1 MTGGTQDL
9 LLLTASFLL
18 ILGGVAYWLY
28 SNIEAQQRKL
38 GVLENV
44 LYELRFALQERKVTD
59 EEAHKV
65 HLRDSPPEIDMADY
79 HQTET
84 EEGEQKE
91 TEGGAKA
98 ENMEK
103 TIGIQRYV
111 EPPESVVGEVEH
123 TMRDFDMELPSAGDD
138 EEDNLRPGGV
148 LDLNEDEILNGWN
161 KAKPTEESQFK
172 KLFVGNVGETAAAG
186 SLLES
191 MPTKQLRELATER
204 GLRVTKS
211 MKKSE
216 LLEVLRSSAGPATQ
230 NVVRRLEEAE

>member
-65 HLRDSPPEIDMADY
+65 HLRDSPPEIDMANY
-79 HQTET
+79 RAQAN
-84 EEGEQKE
+84 EGEE
-91 TEGGAKA
+91 AAEAEAEA
-98 ENMEK
+98 ENTEK

-111 EPPESVVGEVEH
+111 EPPESVAGEVEH
-123 TMRDFDMELPSAGDD
+123 TMRDFDIELPSAGDD

-161 KAKPTEESQFK
+161 KSKPTEESQFK
-172 KLFVGNVGETAAAG
+172 KLFVGNAGEAAATG

-211 MKKSE
+211 MKKAE
-216 LLEVLRSSAGPATQ
+216 LLEVLRSSATQ

>member
-1 MTGGTQDL
+1 MNAGTQDL

-44 LYELRFALQERKVTD
+44 LYELRFAIQERKVTD

-65 HLRDSPPEIDMADY
+65 NLRDSPPEIDMADY
-79 HQTET
+79 HQTQPNDSDEAADA
-84 EEGEQKE
+84 E
-91 TEGGAKA
+91 A
-98 ENMEK
+98 ENTEK
-103 TIGIQRYV
+103 TIGVQRYV
-111 EPPESVVGEVEH
+111 EPPESVAGEVEH
-123 TMRDFDMELPSAGDD
+123 TMRDFDIELPSAGDD

-161 KAKPTEESQFK
+161 KSKPTEESTFK
-172 KLFVGNVGETAAAG
+172 KLFVGNVGEATAAG

-216 LLEVLRSSAGPATQ
+216 LLEVLRSSATQ

>member
-1 MTGGTQDL
+1 MNAGTQDL

-44 LYELRFALQERKVTD
+44 LYELRFAIQERKVTD

-84 EEGEQKE
+84 EEGELKE
-91 TEGGAKA
+91 A
-98 ENMEK
+98 ETEK

-111 EPPESVVGEVEH
+111 EPPESVAGEVEH
-123 TMRDFDMELPSAGDD
+123 TMRDFDTELPSAGDD

-161 KAKPTEESQFK
+161 KSKPTEESQFK
-172 KLFVGNVGETAAAG
+172 KLFVGNVGETPAAG

-216 LLEVLRSSAGPATQ
+216 LLEVLRSSATQ

>member
-1 MTGGTQDL
+1 MNAGTQDL

-44 LYELRFALQERKVTD
+44 LYELRFAIQERKVTD

-84 EEGEQKE
+84 DEGELKE
-91 TEGGAKA
+91 A
-98 ENMEK
+98 ESEK

-111 EPPESVVGEVEH
+111 EPPESVAGEIEH
-123 TMRDFDMELPSAGDD
+123 TMRDFDTELPSAGDD

-161 KAKPTEESQFK
+161 KSKPTEESQFK
-172 KLFVGNVGETAAAG
+172 KLFVGNVGETPAAG

-216 LLEVLRSSAGPATQ
+216 LLEVLRSSATQ

>member
-65 HLRDSPPEIDMADY
+65 HLRDSPPEIDMADMERRED
-79 HQTET
+79 TVEAET
-84 EEGEQKE
+84 EEN
-91 TEGGAKA
+91 T
-98 ENMEK
+98 EK

-111 EPPESVVGEVEH
+111 EPPESVAGEVEH
-123 TMRDFDMELPSAGDD
+123 TMRDFDIELPSAGDD

-148 LDLNEDEILNGWN
+148 LDLNEDEILKGWN

-172 KLFVGNVGETAAAG
+172 KLFVGNVGDSAAAG

-216 LLEVLRSSAGPATQ
+216 LLEVLRSSASPATQ

>member
-1 MTGGTQDL
+1 MNAPTQDL

-65 HLRDSPPEIDMADY
+65 HLRDSPSEIDASVMPSE
-79 HQTET
+79 HEPS
-84 EEGEQKE
+84 EEAEEKE
-91 TEGGAKA
+91 
-98 ENMEK
+98 
-103 TIGIQRYV
+103 IGIQRYV
-111 EPPESVVGEVEH
+111 EPPESVAGEVED
-123 TMRDFDMELPSAGDD
+123 TIREFDIGLPSAGDD

-148 LDLNEDEILNGWN
+148 LDLNEEEILQGWG
-161 KAKPTEESQFK
+161 KSKPTEESQFK
-172 KLFVGNVGETAAAG
+172 KLFVGNVGEPASTVTN
-186 SLLES
+186 SPLES
-191 MPTKQLRELATER
+191 MSTKDLKDLAAKR

-216 LLEVLRSSAGPATQ
+216 VLDALRSSAGSAPASVATQ

>member
-1 MTGGTQDL
+1 MNAGTQDL

-44 LYELRFALQERKVTD
+44 LYELRFAIQERKVTD

-65 HLRDSPPEIDMADY
+65 NLRDSPPEIDMADY
-79 HQTET
+79 HQTQPTDNDESA
-84 EEGEQKE
+84 EAE
-91 TEGGAKA
+91 A
-98 ENMEK
+98 ENTEK
-103 TIGIQRYV
+103 TIGVQRYV
-111 EPPESVVGEVEH
+111 EPPESVAGEVEH
-123 TMRDFDMELPSAGDD
+123 TMRDFDIELPSAGDD

-161 KAKPTEESQFK
+161 KSKPTEESQFK
-172 KLFVGNVGETAAAG
+172 KLFVGNVGEATAGG

-216 LLEVLRSSAGPATQ
+216 LLEVLRSSATQ

>member
-65 HLRDSPPEIDMADY
+65 HLRDSPPEIDMANMERRED
-79 HQTET
+79 TVEAET
-84 EEGEQKE
+84 EEN
-91 TEGGAKA
+91 T
-98 ENMEK
+98 EK

-111 EPPESVVGEVEH
+111 EPPESVAGEVEH
-123 TMRDFDMELPSAGDD
+123 TMRDFDIELPSAADD

-148 LDLNEDEILNGWN
+148 LDLNEDEILKGWN

-172 KLFVGNVGETAAAG
+172 KLFVGNVGDSAAAG

-216 LLEVLRSSAGPATQ
+216 LLEVLRSSASPATQ

>member
-1 MTGGTQDL
+1 MNAGTQDL

-44 LYELRFALQERKVTD
+44 LYELRFAIQERKVTD

-65 HLRDSPPEIDMADY
+65 HLRDSPPEVDMADY
-79 HQTET
+79 HPTET
-84 EEGEQKE
+84 DEGEQKDAE
-91 TEGGAKA
+91 A
-98 ENMEK
+98 ENTEK

-111 EPPESVVGEVEH
+111 EPPESVAGEVEH
-123 TMRDFDMELPSAGDD
+123 TMRDFDVELPSADD

-161 KAKPTEESQFK
+161 KSKPTEESQFK
-172 KLFVGNVGETAAAG
+172 KLFVGSVDETPAAG

-216 LLEVLRSSAGPATQ
+216 LLEVLRSSATQ

>member
-1 MTGGTQDL
+1 M

-65 HLRDSPPEIDMADY
+65 HLRDSPPEIDMADMERREDAVEA
-79 HQTET
+79 ET
-84 EEGEQKE
+84 EEN
-91 TEGGAKA
+91 T
-98 ENMEK
+98 EK

-111 EPPESVVGEVEH
+111 EPPESVAGEVEH
-123 TMRDFDMELPSAGDD
+123 TMRDFDIELPSAADE

-148 LDLNEDEILNGWN
+148 LDLNEDEILKGWN

-172 KLFVGNVGETAAAG
+172 KLFVGNVGDSAAAG

-216 LLEVLRSSAGPATQ
+216 LLEVLRSSASPATQ

>member
-1 MTGGTQDL
+1 MNAPTQDL

-65 HLRDSPPEIDMADY
+65 HLTNSPPEMDASAVPSEQE
-79 HQTET
+79 HEQS
-84 EEGEQKE
+84 EEAEEKE
-91 TEGGAKA
+91 
-98 ENMEK
+98 
-103 TIGIQRYV
+103 IGIQRYV
-111 EPPESVVGEVEH
+111 EPPESVAGEVEN
-123 TMRDFDMELPSAGDD
+123 TIREFDIELPSAGDD
-138 EEDNLRPGGV
+138 EEDNLRPGGI
-148 LDLNEDEILNGWN
+148 LDLNEEEILQGWD
-161 KAKPTEESQFK
+161 KSKPTEESQFK
-172 KLFVGNVGETAAAG
+172 KLFVGNAG
-186 SLLES
+186 DGPSTVTNSPLES
-191 MPTKQLRELATER
+191 MSTKDLKELAVKR

-216 LLEVLRSSAGPATQ
+216 VLEALRSSAGLSPASVPTQ

>member
-65 HLRDSPPEIDMADY
+65 HLRDSPPEIDMAEME
-79 HQTET
+79 HREENGAEAET
-84 EEGEQKE
+84 EEN
-91 TEGGAKA
+91 T
-98 ENMEK
+98 EK

-111 EPPESVVGEVEH
+111 EPPESVAGEVEH
-123 TMRDFDMELPSAGDD
+123 TMRDFDIELPSAGDE

-148 LDLNEDEILNGWN
+148 LDLNEDEILKGWN

-172 KLFVGNVGETAAAG
+172 KLFVGNVGDSATAGG

-216 LLEVLRSSAGPATQ
+216 LLEVLRSSAAPATQ

>member
-1 MTGGTQDL
+1 MNAGTQDL

-44 LYELRFALQERKVTD
+44 LYELRFAIQERKVTD

-65 HLRDSPPEIDMADY
+65 HLRDSPPEIDMANY
-79 HQTET
+79 QQTHSNED
-84 EEGEQKE
+84 EEAAEAE
-91 TEGGAKA
+91 A
-98 ENMEK
+98 ENTEK

-111 EPPESVVGEVEH
+111 EPPESVAGEVEH
-123 TMRDFDMELPSAGDD
+123 TMRDFDVELPSAGDD

-161 KAKPTEESQFK
+161 KSKPTEESQFK
-172 KLFVGNVGETAAAG
+172 KLFVGNVGEVAAAG

-216 LLEVLRSSAGPATQ
+216 LLEVLRSSATQ

>member
-1 MTGGTQDL
+1 MNAGTQDL

-44 LYELRFALQERKVTD
+44 LYELRFAIQERKVTD

-65 HLRDSPPEIDMADY
+65 HLRDSPPEIDMANY
-79 HQTET
+79 QQTET
-84 EEGEQKE
+84 EEGELKEAE
-91 TEGGAKA
+91 TEKI
-98 ENMEK
+98 
-103 TIGIQRYV
+103 IGIQRYV
-111 EPPESVVGEVEH
+111 EPPESVAGEVEH
-123 TMRDFDMELPSAGDD
+123 TMRDFDVELPSAGDD

-161 KAKPTEESQFK
+161 KSKPTEESQFK
-172 KLFVGNVGETAAAG
+172 KLFVGNVDETPAAG

-216 LLEVLRSSAGPATQ
+216 LLEVLRSSATQ

>member
-1 MTGGTQDL
+1 MNAGTQDL

-44 LYELRFALQERKVTD
+44 LYELRFAIQERKVTD

-65 HLRDSPPEIDMADY
+65 HLRDSPPEVDMADY

-84 EEGEQKE
+84 EEGEQKDAE
-91 TEGGAKA
+91 A
-98 ENMEK
+98 ENTEK

-111 EPPESVVGEVEH
+111 EPPESVAGEVEH
-123 TMRDFDMELPSAGDD
+123 TMRDFDVELPSADD

-161 KAKPTEESQFK
+161 KSKPTEESQFK
-172 KLFVGNVGETAAAG
+172 KLFVGSVDETPAAG

-216 LLEVLRSSAGPATQ
+216 LLEVLRSSATQ

>member
-1 MTGGTQDL
+1 MNAGTQDL

-44 LYELRFALQERKVTD
+44 LYELRFAIQERKVTD

-84 EEGEQKE
+84 DEGELKE
-91 TEGGAKA
+91 A
-98 ENMEK
+98 ETEK

-111 EPPESVVGEVEH
+111 EPPESVAGEVEH
-123 TMRDFDMELPSAGDD
+123 TMRDFDTELPSGADD

-172 KLFVGNVGETAAAG
+172 KLFVGNVGGTPAAG

-216 LLEVLRSSAGPATQ
+216 LLEVLRSSATQ

>member
-65 HLRDSPPEIDMADY
+65 HLRDSPPEIDMAEY

-84 EEGEQKE
+84 EEGELKE
-91 TEGGAKA
+91 AEG
-98 ENMEK
+98 ENTEK

-111 EPPESVVGEVEH
+111 EPPESVAGEVEH
-123 TMRDFDMELPSAGDD
+123 TMRDFDIELPSAGDD

-161 KAKPTEESQFK
+161 KTKPTEESQFK
-172 KLFVGNVGETAAAG
+172 KLFVGNVGDSTAAG

-216 LLEVLRSSAGPATQ
+216 LLEVLRSSACPATQ

>member
-1 MTGGTQDL
+1 MNAGTQDL

-44 LYELRFALQERKVTD
+44 LYELRFAIQERKVTD

-84 EEGEQKE
+84 EEGELKE
-91 TEGGAKA
+91 A
-98 ENMEK
+98 ETEK

-111 EPPESVVGEVEH
+111 EPPESVAGEVEH
-123 TMRDFDMELPSAGDD
+123 TMRDFDTELPSAGDD
-138 EEDNLRPGGV
+138 EEDNLRPGGI

-172 KLFVGNVGETAAAG
+172 KLFVGNVGEAAAAG

-216 LLEVLRSSAGPATQ
+216 LLEVLRSSATQ

>member
-44 LYELRFALQERKVTD
+44 LYELRFAIQERKVTD
-59 EEAHKV
+59 EDAHKV

-91 TEGGAKA
+91 TEA
-98 ENMEK
+98 ETEK

-123 TMRDFDMELPSAGDD
+123 TMRDFDMELPSAADD

-172 KLFVGNVGETAAAG
+172 KLFVGNVGEAPAAG

-216 LLEVLRSSAGPATQ
+216 LLEVLRSSASPATQ

>member
-1 MTGGTQDL
+1 L

-65 HLRDSPPEIDMADY
+65 HLRDSPPEIDMANY
-79 HQTET
+79 RAQAN
-84 EEGEQKE
+84 EGEE
-91 TEGGAKA
+91 AAEAEAEA
-98 ENMEK
+98 ENTEK

-111 EPPESVVGEVEH
+111 EPPESVAGEVEH
-123 TMRDFDMELPSAGDD
+123 TMRDFDIELPSAGDD

-161 KAKPTEESQFK
+161 KSKPTEESQFK
-172 KLFVGNVGETAAAG
+172 KLFVGNAGEAAATG

-211 MKKSE
+211 MKKAE
-216 LLEVLRSSAGPATQ
+216 LLEVLRSSATQ

>member
-1 MTGGTQDL
+1 MNAGTQDL

-44 LYELRFALQERKVTD
+44 LYELRFAIQERKVTD

-65 HLRDSPPEIDMADY
+65 HLRDSPPEVDMADY

-84 EEGEQKE
+84 EEGEQKDAE
-91 TEGGAKA
+91 A
-98 ENMEK
+98 ENTEK

-111 EPPESVVGEVEH
+111 EPPESVAGEVEH
-123 TMRDFDMELPSAGDD
+123 TMRDFDVELPSADD

-161 KAKPTEESQFK
+161 KTKPTEESQFK
-172 KLFVGNVGETAAAG
+172 KLFVGSVDETPAAG

-216 LLEVLRSSAGPATQ
+216 LLEVLRSSATQ

>member
-1 MTGGTQDL
+1 MNAGTQDL

-44 LYELRFALQERKVTD
+44 LYELRFAIQERKVTD

-84 EEGEQKE
+84 EEGELKE
-91 TEGGAKA
+91 A
-98 ENMEK
+98 ETEK

-111 EPPESVVGEVEH
+111 EPPESVAGEVEH
-123 TMRDFDMELPSAGDD
+123 TMRDFDTELPSAGDD

-172 KLFVGNVGETAAAG
+172 KLFVGNVGEAAAAG

-216 LLEVLRSSAGPATQ
+216 LLEVLRSSATQ

>member
-65 HLRDSPPEIDMADY
+65 HLRDSPPEIDMADMERREEDAVEA
-79 HQTET
+79 ET
-84 EEGEQKE
+84 EEN
-91 TEGGAKA
+91 T
-98 ENMEK
+98 EK

-111 EPPESVVGEVEH
+111 EPPESVAGEVEH
-123 TMRDFDMELPSAGDD
+123 TMRDFDIELPSAGDD

-148 LDLNEDEILNGWN
+148 LDLNEDEILKGWN

-172 KLFVGNVGETAAAG
+172 KLFVGNVGDSAAAG

-216 LLEVLRSSAGPATQ
+216 LLEVLRSSASPATQ

>member
-1 MTGGTQDL
+1 MNAGTQDL

-44 LYELRFALQERKVTD
+44 LYELRFAIQERKVTD

-84 EEGEQKE
+84 DEGELKE
-91 TEGGAKA
+91 A
-98 ENMEK
+98 ETEK

-111 EPPESVVGEVEH
+111 EPPESVAGEIEH
-123 TMRDFDMELPSAGDD
+123 TMRDFDTELPSGADD

-172 KLFVGNVGETAAAG
+172 KLFVGNVGETPAAG

-216 LLEVLRSSAGPATQ
+216 LLEVLRSSATQ

>member
-59 EEAHKV
+59 EDIHKV
-65 HLRDSPPEIDMADY
+65 HLRDSPPEIDMADR
-79 HQTET
+79 ER
-84 EEGEQKE
+84 EEAGEAGVE
-91 TEGGAKA
+91 A
-98 ENMEK
+98 EADVNTEK

-111 EPPESVVGEVEH
+111 EPPESVAGEVEH
-123 TMRDFDMELPSAGDD
+123 TMQDFDIELPSAVD

-148 LDLNEDEILNGWN
+148 LDLNEDEILKGWN
-161 KAKPTEESQFK
+161 KNKPTEESQFK
-172 KLFVGNVGETAAAG
+172 KLFVGNVGDSAAAG

-216 LLEVLRSSAGPATQ
+216 LLEVLRSSAGPSTQ

>member
-1 MTGGTQDL
+1 MNAGTQDL

-44 LYELRFALQERKVTD
+44 LYELRFAIQERKVTD

-84 EEGEQKE
+84 DEGELKE
-91 TEGGAKA
+91 A
-98 ENMEK
+98 ESEK

-111 EPPESVVGEVEH
+111 EPPESVAGEIEH
-123 TMRDFDMELPSAGDD
+123 TMRDFDTELPSAGDD

-161 KAKPTEESQFK
+161 KSKPTEESQFK
-172 KLFVGNVGETAAAG
+172 KLFVGNVGEVAAAG

-216 LLEVLRSSAGPATQ
+216 LLEVLRSSATQ

>member
-44 LYELRFALQERKVTD
+44 LYELRFAIQERKVTD
-59 EEAHKV
+59 EDAHKV
-65 HLRDSPPEIDMADY
+65 HLRNSPPEIDMADY

-91 TEGGAKA
+91 TEA
-98 ENMEK
+98 ETEK

-123 TMRDFDMELPSAGDD
+123 TMRDFDMELPSAADD

-172 KLFVGNVGETAAAG
+172 KLFVGNVGEAPAAG

-216 LLEVLRSSAGPATQ
+216 LLEVLRSSASSATQ

>member
-1 MTGGTQDL
+1 MNAPTQDL

-44 LYELRFALQERKVTD
+44 LYELRFAIQERKVTD

-65 HLRDSPPEIDMADY
+65 HLTNSPPEMDASVNPSDE
-79 HQTET
+79 HGQEQAEDA
-84 EEGEQKE
+84 EEKE
-91 TEGGAKA
+91 
-98 ENMEK
+98 
-103 TIGIQRYV
+103 IGIQRYV
-111 EPPESVVGEVEH
+111 EPPESVAGEVEN
-123 TMRDFDMELPSAGDD
+123 TIREFDIELPSADD

-148 LDLNEDEILNGWN
+148 LDLNEEEILQGWN
-161 KAKPTEESQFK
+161 KTKPTEESQFK
-172 KLFVGNVGETAAAG
+172 KLFVGNAGDAA
-186 SLLES
+186 STVTNSPLES
-191 MPTKQLRELATER
+191 MSTKDLKELAAKR

-216 LLEVLRSSAGPATQ
+216 LLEALRSSAGLAATQ

>member
-65 HLRDSPPEIDMADY
+65 HLRDSPPEIDMADMERREEDAVEA
-79 HQTET
+79 ET
-84 EEGEQKE
+84 EEN
-91 TEGGAKA
+91 T
-98 ENMEK
+98 EK

-111 EPPESVVGEVEH
+111 EPPESVAGEVEH
-123 TMRDFDMELPSAGDD
+123 TMRDFDIELPSAADE

-148 LDLNEDEILNGWN
+148 LDLNEDEILKGWN

-172 KLFVGNVGETAAAG
+172 KLFVGNVGDSAAAG

-216 LLEVLRSSAGPATQ
+216 LLEVLRSSASPATQ

>member
-1 MTGGTQDL
+1 MNAGTQDL

-44 LYELRFALQERKVTD
+44 LYELRFAIQERKVTD

-65 HLRDSPPEIDMADY
+65 HLRDSPPEIDMANY
-79 HQTET
+79 QQSET
-84 EEGEQKE
+84 EEGELKE
-91 TEGGAKA
+91 EET
-98 ENMEK
+98 EK

-111 EPPESVVGEVEH
+111 EPPESVAGEVEH
-123 TMRDFDMELPSAGDD
+123 TMREFDVELPSAGDD

-161 KAKPTEESQFK
+161 KSKPTEESQFK
-172 KLFVGNVGETAAAG
+172 KLFVGNVGEVAAAG

-216 LLEVLRSSAGPATQ
+216 LLEVLRSSATQ

>member
-1 MTGGTQDL
+1 M

-65 HLRDSPPEIDMADY
+65 HLRDSPPEIDMANY
-79 HQTET
+79 RAQAN
-84 EEGEQKE
+84 EGEE
-91 TEGGAKA
+91 AAEAEAEA
-98 ENMEK
+98 ENTEK

-111 EPPESVVGEVEH
+111 EPPESVAGEVEH
-123 TMRDFDMELPSAGDD
+123 TMRDFDIELPSAGDD

-161 KAKPTEESQFK
+161 KSKPTEESQFK
-172 KLFVGNVGETAAAG
+172 KLFVGNAGEAAATG

-211 MKKSE
+211 MKKAE
-216 LLEVLRSSAGPATQ
+216 LLEVLRSSATQ

>member
-59 EEAHKV
+59 EDAHKV
-65 HLRDSPPEIDMADY
+65 HLRDSPPEIDMA
-79 HQTET
+79 EREM
-84 EEGEQKE
+84 EEAGEAGVE
-91 TEGGAKA
+91 A
-98 ENMEK
+98 EADVNTEK

-111 EPPESVVGEVEH
+111 EPPESVAGEVEH
-123 TMRDFDMELPSAGDD
+123 TMQDFDIELPSAVD

-148 LDLNEDEILNGWN
+148 LDLNEDEILKGWN
-161 KAKPTEESQFK
+161 KNKPTEESQFK
-172 KLFVGNVGETAAAG
+172 KLFVGNVGDSAAAG

-216 LLEVLRSSAGPATQ
+216 LLEVLRSSAGPSTQ

>member
-65 HLRDSPPEIDMADY
+65 HLRDSPPEIDMADMERREDAVEA
-79 HQTET
+79 ET
-84 EEGEQKE
+84 EEN
-91 TEGGAKA
+91 T
-98 ENMEK
+98 EK

-111 EPPESVVGEVEH
+111 EPPESVAGEVEH
-123 TMRDFDMELPSAGDD
+123 TMRDFDIELPSAGDD

-148 LDLNEDEILNGWN
+148 LDLNEDEILKGWN

-172 KLFVGNVGETAAAG
+172 KLFVGNVGDSATAGG

-216 LLEVLRSSAGPATQ
+216 LLEVFRSSAAPATQ